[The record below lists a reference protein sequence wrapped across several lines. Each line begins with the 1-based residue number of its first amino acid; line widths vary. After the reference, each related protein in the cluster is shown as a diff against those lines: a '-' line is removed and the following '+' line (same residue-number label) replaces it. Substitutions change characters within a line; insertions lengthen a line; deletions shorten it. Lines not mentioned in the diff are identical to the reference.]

1 MQAFKYKLYK
11 TKRTK
16 HIDDML
22 REAAFTWNKALA
34 MQKRY
39 YSLYGK
45 YINRCHLQKWFDKRY
60 KRHYLGSQVRQEI
73 IEILDTAYN
82 RFFKKLAQRPPKF
95 KKTAEFVSIVY
106 KQAGYKLYGN
116 ELILNRK
123 FRFKFSKSREYE
135 GNIKR
140 VIVKR
145 SRVNEYY
152 VVIVTDANPK
162 TYRKTHNGASVGI
175 DFGLKMYLTISDGRE
190 YSNPLFLKQH
200 LSEIRKKSR
209 NLSKCKN
216 DSNNRKKKRI
226 ELAKL
231 HEHLHNKREDYQFKL
246 AHELCRKYDYIFIEN
261 LCLTGMTKMW
271 GRKMNDLAHAAFI
284 NKLEYVASKYGVVVH
299 KIDRWYASSKT
310 CECGYVNKS
319 LQLIDREWVCPE
331 CGSINHRDLNA
342 AKNILRKGISELDSM
357 SKTSSEA
364 SALYPRIPL
373 ALAVG
378 VCQSQSDFKSL
389 MINMIANGIT
399 ERVEANDQQRRNI

>member
-73 IEILDTAYN
+73 IERLDTAYN

-95 KKTAEFVSIVY
+95 KKAAEFVSIVY

-152 VVIVTDANPK
+152 IVMVTDANPK

-175 DFGLKMYLTISDGRE
+175 DFGLKMYLTISDGSE

-246 AHELCRKYDYIFIEN
+246 AHELCRKYDYIFIED

-389 MINMIANGIT
+389 MINMVANGIT

>member
-73 IEILDTAYN
+73 IERLDTAYN

-389 MINMIANGIT
+389 MINMVANGIT
-399 ERVEANDQQRRNI
+399 ERVETNDQQRRNI

>member
-1 MQAFKYKLYK
+1 MQAFKYKIYR

-39 YSLYGK
+39 YALFGK
-45 YINRCHLQKWFDKRY
+45 YINKYRLQKWFDKRY

-73 IEILDTAYN
+73 IDRLDAAYN

-95 KKTAEFVSIVY
+95 KKAIDFASIVY
-106 KQAGYKLYGN
+106 KQAGYKFYGN

-145 SRVNEYY
+145 SRVGEYY
-152 VVIVTDANPK
+152 LIVVTDAQPRE
-162 TYRKTHNGASVGI
+162 YRKTHNGASVGI
-175 DFGLKMYLTISDGRE
+175 DFGLKMYLTISDGSE

-200 LSEIRKKSR
+200 LYEIRQKSR
-209 NLSKCKN
+209 NLSKCQK
-216 DSNNRKKKRI
+216 DSNNRKRKRI
-226 ELAKL
+226 ELARL
-231 HEHLHNKREDYQFKL
+231 HESLRNKREDYQFKL
-246 AHELCRKYDYIFIEN
+246 AHELCRKYDYIFIEDLN
-261 LCLTGMTKMW
+261 ISAMTKMW
-271 GRKMNDLAHAAFI
+271 GRKMSDIAHASFI
-284 NKLEYVASKYGVVVH
+284 EKLEYVASKYGVVVH

-319 LQLIDREWVCPE
+319 LKLIDREWVCPE
-331 CGSINHRDLNA
+331 CGVVNNRDLNA
-342 AKNILRKGISELDSM
+342 ARNILRKGISELESM
-357 SKTSSEA
+357 CKTSSEA
-364 SALYPRIPL
+364 SYACI
-373 ALAVG
+373 
-378 VCQSQSDFKSL
+378 QESHSL
-389 MINMIANGIT
+389 
-399 ERVEANDQQRRNI
+399 

>member
-73 IEILDTAYN
+73 IERLDTAYN

-95 KKTAEFVSIVY
+95 KKAAEFVSIVY

-246 AHELCRKYDYIFIEN
+246 SHELCRKYDYIFIEN

-389 MINMIANGIT
+389 MINMVANGIT

>member
-73 IEILDTAYN
+73 IERLDTAYN

-319 LQLIDREWVCPE
+319 LQLIDRE
-331 CGSINHRDLNA
+331 GFAQSA
-342 AKNILRKGISELDSM
+342 A
-357 SKTSSEA
+357 
-364 SALYPRIPL
+364 
-373 ALAVG
+373 V
-378 VCQSQSDFKSL
+378 
-389 MINMIANGIT
+389 
-399 ERVEANDQQRRNI
+399 

>member
-73 IEILDTAYN
+73 IERLDTAYN

-378 VCQSQSDFKSL
+378 VCQSQSDFKSF
-389 MINMIANGIT
+389 MINMVANGIT

>member
-73 IEILDTAYN
+73 IERLDTAYN

-389 MINMIANGIT
+389 MINMIANGMIKT
-399 ERVEANDQQRRNI
+399 L

>member
-45 YINRCHLQKWFDKRY
+45 Y

-73 IEILDTAYN
+73 IERLDTAYN

-389 MINMIANGIT
+389 MINMVANGIT